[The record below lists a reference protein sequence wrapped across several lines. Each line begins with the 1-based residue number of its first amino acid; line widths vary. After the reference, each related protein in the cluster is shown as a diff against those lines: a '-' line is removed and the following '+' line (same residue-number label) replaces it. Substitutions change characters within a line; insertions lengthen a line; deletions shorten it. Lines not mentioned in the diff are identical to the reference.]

1 MWPLRVLYK
10 VDGNGAEVPE
20 AGVGAGSRSREE
32 EMQEREES
40 YEGGGAGGKEV
51 KRKRGKG
58 GKVWREGCRRIKG
71 VWGRRG
77 EESGVSQHSRARE

>member
-40 YEGGGAGGKEV
+40 YEGGGAGGKDDRN
-51 KRKRGKG
+51 KLN
-58 GKVWREGCRRIKG
+58 I
-71 VWGRRG
+71 
-77 EESGVSQHSRARE
+77 SGISTCP